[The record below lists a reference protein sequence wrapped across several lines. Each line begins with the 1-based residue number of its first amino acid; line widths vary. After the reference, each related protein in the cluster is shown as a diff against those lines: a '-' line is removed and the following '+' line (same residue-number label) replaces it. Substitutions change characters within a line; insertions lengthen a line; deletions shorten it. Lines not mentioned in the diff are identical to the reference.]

1 MENSYPHLEIKPLEA
16 VNVENPLRELIVDNV
31 EGKRLS
37 LPELIERYQE
47 IEGALIE
54 SGGLAEY
61 GDQLEKVEGA
71 IEKKLDACKGV
82 IDYWKGQVNYLDEK
96 EKTYKNRKTAIKHG
110 IDWLRGSMKNALI
123 LTGKE
128 KIKTEEGTYYF
139 TKAKTSVKI
148 VGELLSEKY
157 SNALKV
163 IGVKTHKV
171 AITLPMGYE
180 EYAEQICAAVNQ
192 QINENPEYDALEK
205 LENEA
210 KWEVTEPEYD
220 LDQLAARYV
229 GTKRNWPPYLK
240 PGEKTFTI
248 R

>member
-1 MENSYPHLEIKPLEA
+1 MTLEMVPLEVA
-16 VNVENPLRELIVDNV
+16 DVENPLRELVIDTV
-31 EGKRLS
+31 EGKKLS

-47 IEGALIE
+47 IEGALVE

-128 KIKTEEGTYYF
+128 KIKTTEGSYYF
-139 TKAKTSVKI
+139 TKARTPVKI
-148 VGELLSEKY
+148 ETELLSEKY
-157 SNALKV
+157 SHALAV
-163 IGVKTHKV
+163 IGAKSHKV
-171 AITLPMGYE
+171 VITLPQGYE
-180 EYAEQICAAVNQ
+180 EYAEQVCNAITGA
-192 QINENPEYDALEK
+192 D
-205 LENEA
+205 
-210 KWEVTEPEYD
+210 WEVTEPEYD